1 MNKRKSGERFPVDIL
16 NGGKG
21 IIVYFRRATQVAT
34 EKGLAQGWPS
44 ESCEQNVLM
53 ALKDD
58 DEDTDKALPICEFC
72 VCITVTK
79 CQS

>member
-1 MNKRKSGERFPVDIL
+1 MNKRKSGEWFPADVL

-34 EKGLAQGWPS
+34 EKGLAQDWPS
-44 ESCEQNVLM
+44 ESCEQNALM

-58 DEDTDKALPICEFC
+58 GEDTDKALPI
-72 VCITVTK
+72 
-79 CQS
+79 